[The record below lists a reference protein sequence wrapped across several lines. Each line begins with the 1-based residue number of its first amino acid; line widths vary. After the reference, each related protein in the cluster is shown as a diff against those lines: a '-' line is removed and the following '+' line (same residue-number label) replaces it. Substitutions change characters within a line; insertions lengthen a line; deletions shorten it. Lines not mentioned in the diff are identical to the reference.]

1 MEGGG
6 VGGLGVAAWLIS
18 ASMSL
23 RSHAQPI
30 SFVLGTELALKL
42 FGRVAPDGCSWSISD
57 GDVVLTLEKAEEGE
71 TWPTL
76 SRD

>member
-1 MEGGG
+1 
-6 VGGLGVAAWLIS
+6 
-18 ASMSL
+18 MS
-23 RSHAQPI
+23 S
-30 SFVLGTELALKL
+30 GTELTLTL
-42 FGRVAPDGCSWSISD
+42 FGKIAPDGCSWSISD